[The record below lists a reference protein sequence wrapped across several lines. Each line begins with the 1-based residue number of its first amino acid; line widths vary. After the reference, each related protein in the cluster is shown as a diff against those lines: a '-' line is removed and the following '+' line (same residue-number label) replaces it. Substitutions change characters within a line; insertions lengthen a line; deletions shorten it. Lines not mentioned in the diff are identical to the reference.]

1 MYNPAFRKIEYYLY
15 SYEFIDM
22 HIEDLKM
29 DISDLDYN
37 QNYTRYIKNK
47 SSSLENQVI
56 QNINLESRILKI
68 RRWQDLITSILKK
81 YEQTNI
87 LYYRF
92 IDLKYF
98 RKDSYLK
105 IQEKLNLSLKKQKD
119 IRDEI
124 LQYIFF
130 VARKNNML
138 REVK

>member
-1 MYNPAFRKIEYYLY
+1 MYNPTFRKIEYYLY
-15 SYEFIDM
+15 SYEFIDV

-56 QNINLESRILKI
+56 QNINLETRILKI